1 MIIIKYVISTIA
13 FSSIISLYFKF
24 KALQNKYNYF
34 VSFANIKII
43 KGL

>member
-34 VSFANIKII
+34 ANIKII